1 VGFIYSNFN
10 THEHTNTYTQIK
22 RNLLEPREIEKKMQA
37 LWLSLKDNVKCGN
50 KLTDVI
56 IRMPPKFG
64 KGSSYVSE
72 KEDKFNNEEEE
83 EDNVPFMKTPAR
95 LAFSM
100 PNNKQARLYGKL
112 FIIIDHFSTVSDKI

>member
-1 VGFIYSNFN
+1 MS
-10 THEHTNTYTQIK
+10 TQIK
-22 RNLLEPREIEKKMQA
+22 MNLLEPRGIEKKMQA

-56 IRMPPKFG
+56 RMPPKFG
-64 KGSSYVSE
+64 KGRSSYVLG
-72 KEDKFNNEEEE
+72 KEDKFNNEEEEEE